1 MLSYH
6 KLGFWEELIAA
17 SSKPAT
23 IFWIILLAIF
33 PITFIGDAIIGN
45 LQLSALLGVAVG
57 VYIYLKNS

>member
-1 MLSYH
+1 LNYH
-6 KLGFWEELIAA
+6 KLGFWEELVAV

-23 IFWIILLAIF
+23 IFWIILLAVF

-45 LQLSALLGVAVG
+45 LQLSAILGVAVG

>member
-17 SSKPAT
+17 SSKPAA
-23 IFWIILLAIF
+23 IFWLILLAIF
-33 PITFIGDAIIGN
+33 PMTFIGDAIIGN
-45 LQLSALLGVAVG
+45 LQLSAILGVAVG

>member
-17 SSKPAT
+17 SSKSAA
-23 IFWIILLAIF
+23 IFWIILLVIF

-45 LQLSALLGVAVG
+45 LQLSAILGVAVG